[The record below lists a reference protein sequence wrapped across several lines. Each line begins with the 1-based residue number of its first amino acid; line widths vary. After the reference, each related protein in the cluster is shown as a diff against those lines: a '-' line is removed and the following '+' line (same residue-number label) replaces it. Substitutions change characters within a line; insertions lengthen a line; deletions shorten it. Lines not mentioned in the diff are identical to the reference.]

1 MGNKRM
7 AWFLVVVGFSIAAL
21 GLLWLVAPWS
31 LSWLGHLPGDIRI
44 ESGNGRFYFPVM
56 TCVLIS
62 AALSLMLWLVRLFR
76 G

>member
-7 AWFLVVVGFSIAAL
+7 GWFLVVVGLAITGL
-21 GLLWLVAPWS
+21 GLLWLLAPWS

-44 ESGNGRFYFPVM
+44 ESENGRFYFPLA
-56 TCVLIS
+56 TCVLVS
-62 AALSLMLWLVRLFR
+62 AALSLVLWLVRLFR

>member
-7 AWFLVVVGFSIAAL
+7 AWILVIVGLAIAGL

-44 ESGNGRFYFPVM
+44 ESGNSRFYFPLA
-56 TCVLIS
+56 TCLLVS
-62 AALSLMLWLVRLFR
+62 AALSLVLCLVRLFR